1 MTVSDDP
8 LQIPPDILRLEPER
22 MRELG
27 YWVVDRVIEH
37 IEHLEQLPALV
48 TGDEHALRQAI
59 DNGIPQGPHDVQA
72 DLRLLADVVLA
83 NQQHG
88 DHPRYFARVPGPSSY
103 PAVLA
108 EWLGSGMQSIASSW
122 VGGSGT
128 TTIELTVLDWLR
140 DALGLPASSEGLL
153 VSGGSHANV
162 TAFIAARCA
171 LGEGVFYIS
180 DQTHASIARG
190 LRSMGTPPEHIRAI
204 ASRAD
209 FGMDVDAVAAAID
222 ADRRRGLQPRVIV
235 ATAGATNTGTV
246 DDLVALADLAAK
258 NGLWLHVDGAYGG
271 PAALSPRHQQLFAGL
286 DRVDSFSMDPHKWLF
301 QPYDIACVWVREP
314 GSLEAAFAMYPE
326 YLADLRRGH
335 VDLHNRGLELSRR
348 SRALK
353 LWLTLRAYGVE
364 TIALAIDRGVALAE
378 YAERLIAADPSLEI
392 VCSARLGIVNF
403 AGRDRDDAAH
413 SRAAAAITDSGFAA
427 VSSTVLRGRTVLRL
441 CIINPRTTIAD
452 IDETVQRLSDLLR
465 KG

>member
-1 MTVSDDP
+1 MTVADNP
-8 LQIPPDILRLEPER
+8 LDISPDILRLDPER
-22 MRELG
+22 MRDLG
-27 YWVVDRVIEH
+27 YWVVDRVVEH
-37 IEHLEQLPALV
+37 IERLDQQPALV
-48 TGDEHALRQAI
+48 TGDEHVLRAQI
-59 DNGIPQGPHDVQA
+59 DEGVPHGAHDIEA
-72 DLRLLADVVLA
+72 DLRMLADVVLA

-108 EWLGSGMQSIASSW
+108 EWLGTGMQSIASSW

-140 DALGLPASSEGLL
+140 DALGLPKTSEGVL
-153 VSGGSHANV
+153 VSGGSLANV
-162 TAFIAARCA
+162 TAFIAARSVR
-171 LGEGVFYIS
+171 GEGVFYLS

-190 LRSMGTPPEHIRAI
+190 LRSMGTPSEHIRI
-204 ASRAD
+204 LPSRPD
-209 FGMDVDAVAAAID
+209 FAMDVSALAAAIE
-222 ADRRRGLQPRVIV
+222 ADRHAGLRPAVIV
-235 ATAGATNTGTV
+235 GTVGATNTGTV
-246 DDLVALADLAAK
+246 DDLVALADLAQAHD
-258 NGLWLHVDGAYGG
+258 LWLHVDGAYGG
-271 PAALSPRHQQLFAGL
+271 PAALSPRHQPLFAGL

-314 GSLEAAFAMYPE
+314 GALEAAFAMYPE

-364 TIALAIDRGVALAE
+364 TLALAIDRGVALAE
-378 YAERLIAADPSLEI
+378 YAERVVAADPHLEV
-392 VCSARLGIVNF
+392 VCPARLGIVNF
-403 AGRDRDDAAH
+403 AGVGCDDAAH
-413 SRAAAAITDSGFAA
+413 ARAAAAITESGFAA

-441 CIINPRTTIAD
+441 CVINPRTTTAD
-452 IDETVQRLSDLLR
+452 IDETVRRLSELLR
-465 KG
+465 